1 MEKERKNSIKRE
13 AIRDIL
19 INSKEHP
26 TAEMIYEKLKPDYPD
41 LSLGTVYRNL
51 AMFCK
56 DGDAEVIGNINGKD
70 RFDGRCDEHAHFVCR
85 KCGRV
90 IDIEVAEN
98 VKIGS
103 EVLENEYGLK
113 PEKYSIIINGICNM
127 CS

>member
-13 AIRDIL
+13 AIREL
-19 INSKEHP
+19 LVNSKEHP
-26 TAEMIYEKLKPDYPD
+26 TAEMIYEKLKPEFPD

-51 AMFCK
+51 AMFCS
-56 DGDAEVIGNINGKD
+56 DGDAEVIRNINGKD

-90 IDIEVAEN
+90 IDVEVTEN
-98 VKIGS
+98 VKLGS
-103 EVLENEYGLK
+103 DVLTKEYGLK
-113 PEKYSIIINGICNM
+113 PEKFSIIINGICNM